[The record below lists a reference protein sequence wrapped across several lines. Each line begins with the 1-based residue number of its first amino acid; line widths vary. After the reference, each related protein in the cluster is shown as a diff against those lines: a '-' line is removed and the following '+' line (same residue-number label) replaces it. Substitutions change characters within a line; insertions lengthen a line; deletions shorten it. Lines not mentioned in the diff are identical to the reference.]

1 MILQDVLLPEF
12 IKIDI
17 EAEDK
22 DEAFEEL
29 VAWYCQADKVQ
40 KLDKKQSV
48 HDAILDAILAREAK
62 MSTGIHKGIAVPH
75 GKTNAVSTMRGVLG
89 ISRKGVQYDS
99 LDGEPVYLLFMI
111 ISPMEDSEKY
121 LRLLKHLAE
130 LIEIPQFQIELQA
143 QKDPQSA
150 YKVIR
155 KFEEMLSS
163 SPVQN

>member
-1 MILQDVLLPEF
+1 MLLQNVFLPEF
-12 IKIDI
+12 IKVDM

-29 VAWYCQADKVQ
+29 VDFFCQAEKS
-40 KLDKKQSV
+40 KSSAEIIR
-48 HDAILDAILAREAK
+48 AIVEREAK

-75 GKTNAVSTMRGVLG
+75 GKTSAVNAVKGVLG
-89 ISRKGVQYDS
+89 ISRKGVHYDS

-111 ISPMEDSEKY
+111 IIPLEDSETH
-121 LRLLKHLAE
+121 LRLLKHLAG
-130 LIEIPQFQIELQA
+130 LMDNPHFQIELQS

-155 KFEEMLSS
+155 KYEEILASGD
-163 SPVQN
+163 

>member
-12 IKIDI
+12 IKVDM

-29 VAWYCQADKVQ
+29 VDYYCQADDSSAFDDILQ
-40 KLDKKQSV
+40 
-48 HDAILDAILAREAK
+48 AIIAREAK

-75 GKTNAVSTMRGVLG
+75 GKTSAVDTMRGVLG
-89 ISRKGVQYDS
+89 ISRKGIQYDS

-111 ISPMEDSEKY
+111 ISPMEDSERH

-130 LIEIPQFQIELQA
+130 LMEMPQFQNELQS

-155 KFEEMLSS
+155 KYEELLSAE
-163 SPVQN
+163 NE

>member
-12 IKIDI
+12 IKIDM

-29 VAWYCQADKVQ
+29 VAWYCQADKS
-40 KLDKKQSV
+40 KTSKQGL
-48 HDAILDAILAREAK
+48 HDSILESIKTREAK

-75 GKTNAVSTMRGVLG
+75 GKTDAVENMCGVLG
-89 ISRKGVQYDS
+89 ISNKGVQYDS

-111 ISPMEDSEKY
+111 IAPMQDSEKH

-130 LIEIPQFQIELQA
+130 LMEIPQFQIELQA
-143 QKDPQSA
+143 QKDPQGA
-150 YKVIR
+150 FKVIR
-155 KFEEMLSS
+155 KFEEMLST
-163 SPVQN
+163 QN

>member
-12 IKIDI
+12 IKIDM

-29 VAWYCQADKVQ
+29 VAYYCHADKC
-40 KLDKKQSV
+40 DS
-48 HDAILDAILAREAK
+48 HDEILNAILKREAK

-75 GKTNAVSTMRGVLG
+75 GKTTAVKTLRGVLG
-89 ISRKGVQYDS
+89 ISRKGVQYDA
-99 LDGEPVYLLFMI
+99 LDGEPVYLLFMFV
-111 ISPMEDSEKY
+111 SPLEDSEKY

-130 LIEIPQFQIELQA
+130 LMEIPQFQIELQA
-143 QKDPQSA
+143 QKDSQSA
-150 YKVIR
+150 FKVIR

-163 SPVQN
+163 NSV

>member
-12 IKIDI
+12 IKIDM

-29 VAWYCQADKVQ
+29 VAWYCQADKS
-40 KLDKKQSV
+40 KSSKQGL
-48 HDAILDAILAREAK
+48 HDAILDAINVREAK

-75 GKTNAVSTMRGVLG
+75 GKTDAVENMCGVLG
-89 ISRKGVQYDS
+89 ISSKGVQYDS

-111 ISPMEDSEKY
+111 IAPMQDSEKH

-130 LIEIPQFQIELQA
+130 LMEIPEFQIELQS
-143 QKDPQSA
+143 QKDPQGA
-150 YKVIR
+150 FKVIR
-155 KFEEMLSS
+155 KFEEMLAA
-163 SPVQN
+163 QN

>member
-12 IKIDI
+12 IKVNM

-29 VAWYCQADKVQ
+29 VAYYCQTDKS
-40 KLDKKQSV
+40 KA
-48 HDAILDAILAREAK
+48 HDQILDAIVKREAK

-75 GKTNAVSTMRGVLG
+75 GKTTAVDTLHGVLG
-89 ISRKGVQYDS
+89 ISQKGVQYDS

-111 ISPMEDSEKY
+111 ISPMEDSEKH

-130 LIEIPQFQIELQA
+130 LMEIPQFQTELQA

-150 YKVIR
+150 FKIIR

-163 SPVQN
+163 QS

>member
-29 VAWYCQADKVQ
+29 IAWYCQADKS
-40 KLDKKQSV
+40 DA
-48 HDAILDAILAREAK
+48 HDEILEAIQAREAK
-62 MSTGIHKGIAVPH
+62 MSTGIQKGIAVPH
-75 GKTNAVSTMRGVLG
+75 GKTSAVKTMRGVLG
-89 ISRKGVQYDS
+89 ISSKGVQYDA

-111 ISPMEDSEKY
+111 IAPMEDSEKY

-130 LIEIPQFQIELQA
+130 LMEIPQFQIELLA

-150 YKVIR
+150 FKVIR

-163 SPVQN
+163 DSV

>member
-12 IKIDI
+12 IKIDM

-29 VAWYCQADKVQ
+29 VAHYCQTDKS
-40 KLDKKQSV
+40 DA
-48 HDAILDAILAREAK
+48 HDAILEAINVREAK

-75 GKTNAVSTMRGVLG
+75 GKTSAVKTMRGVLG
-89 ISRKGVQYDS
+89 ISRKGIQYDS

-130 LIEIPQFQIELQA
+130 LMEISEFQIELQA

-150 YKVIR
+150 FKVIR
-155 KFEEMLSS
+155 KYEELLSA
-163 SPVQN
+163 SPS

>member
-12 IKIDI
+12 IKVDL

-29 VAWYCQADKVQ
+29 VDHYCQADN
-40 KLDKKQSV
+40 SGA
-48 HDAILDAILAREAK
+48 HDDILEAIVTREAK
-62 MSTGIHKGIAVPH
+62 MSTGIQKGIAVPH
-75 GKTNAVSTMRGVLG
+75 GKTSAVNTMRGVLG

-121 LRLLKHLAE
+121 LRMLKHLAE
-130 LIEIPQFQIELQA
+130 LMEIPQFQTELQV
-143 QKDPQSA
+143 QRDPQSA
-150 YKVIR
+150 HKIICKY
-155 KFEEMLSS
+155 EELLSAE
-163 SPVQN
+163 N

>member
-29 VAWYCQADKVQ
+29 IAHYCQIEKSSA
-40 KLDKKQSV
+40 
-48 HDAILDAILAREAK
+48 HDEILNAITKREAK
-62 MSTGIHKGIAVPH
+62 MSTGIQKGIAVPH
-75 GKTNAVSTMRGVLG
+75 GKTDAVKTLRGILG
-89 ISRKGVQYDS
+89 ISRKGVHYDA
-99 LDGEPVYLLFMI
+99 LDGEPVYLLFII
-111 ISPMEDSEKY
+111 ISPLEDSEKH

-130 LIEIPQFQIELQA
+130 LIEIPQFQSELQA
-143 QKDPQSA
+143 QRDPQSA

-155 KFEEMLSS
+155 KFEELLAS
-163 SPVQN
+163 QN

>member
-12 IKIDI
+12 IKVDM

-29 VAWYCQADKVQ
+29 VDYYCQAGKSNARDEI
-40 KLDKKQSV
+40 LE
-48 HDAILDAILAREAK
+48 AIVTREAK

-75 GKTNAVSTMRGVLG
+75 GKTSAVNNLRGVLG

-99 LDGEPVYLLFMI
+99 LDGEPVYLLFML
-111 ISPMEDSEKY
+111 ISPMEDSEKH

-143 QKDPQSA
+143 QKEPNGA
-150 YKVIR
+150 FKVIR
-155 KFEEMLSS
+155 KFEEMLAT
-163 SPVQN
+163 QN

>member
-12 IKIDI
+12 IKVDM

-29 VAWYCQADKVQ
+29 VAHYCHADKS
-40 KLDKKQSV
+40 KA
-48 HDAILDAILAREAK
+48 HDEILKAITAREAK

-75 GKTNAVSTMRGVLG
+75 GKTSAVKTMRGVLG
-89 ISRKGVQYDS
+89 ISPKGIQYDS

-130 LIEIPQFQIELQA
+130 LMEIPQFQIELQS
-143 QKDPQSA
+143 QKDPQNA
-150 YKVIR
+150 FKVIR
-155 KFEEMLSS
+155 KFEEMLSAI
-163 SPVQN
+163 N